1 MADLR
6 PLREWSGPPGTMVQW
21 LPDAA
26 TLASV
31 HRAPAS
37 PIPPSFEQE
46 QHLHTYRACQ
56 LHRQEMVRLVIVTW
70 RMPGQCER
78 SAMTQVINAHLRRHD
93 TYHSWFRYQ
102 DDGSIV
108 RHVID
113 EAASL
118 HFVATEVG
126 EVSAPEWREHVAAT
140 PGPLEWD
147 CFRFGVVQHEDS
159 FTFFGSVD
167 HLHADASLIPILFH
181 EIHQDYRALVEGTE
195 LRRMRPAARYL
206 DYCARQRER
215 AAALTRS
222 EAAIVD
228 WADFLRRNH
237 GGLPRFPL
245 PLGDAGACGP
255 VEHATVGILDPAE
268 TAQFKSACVAA
279 GARVIGGLL
288 ACAALSE
295 RELTGS
301 SSYSVFT
308 PVTTRKTA
316 EEFRTNGWFVGVLP
330 VSIDLAANPFETDTF
345 EAVTFEAVTF
355 EAAARTAQRCFDERG
370 HLADIPLAPVL
381 QLANRLTPRES
392 APAREAA
399 PAWPVML
406 SYVDAHLPPMN
417 ARSAKE
423 WFESNGTVYLN
434 SGVAGQVSLWFCRTP
449 FGLSLTAAYPANATA
464 RASIARYIDAC
475 TETCR
480 RVASCASAIRA
491 AAD

>member
-6 PLREWSGPPGTMVQW
+6 PLREWSGAPGTMVQW
-21 LPDAA
+21 LPDAV

-31 HRAPAS
+31 YRAPAS
-37 PIPPSFEQE
+37 PIPPSYEQE
-46 QHLHTYRACQ
+46 QHLHAYRACQ
-56 LHRQEMVRLVIVTW
+56 LHGQEMVRLVIVTW
-70 RMPGQCER
+70 RMPGRCET
-78 SAMTQVINAHLRRHD
+78 SVMTRVINAHLRRHD
-93 TYHSWFRYQ
+93 TYHSWFRHQ

-108 RHVID
+108 RHVI
-113 EAASL
+113 EEPASL
-118 HFVATEVG
+118 RFVPTEVG
-126 EVSAPEWREHVAAT
+126 EVSAPEWREHVAGT
-140 PGPLEWD
+140 PGPSEWD

-181 EIHQDYRALVEGTE
+181 EIQQDYRAIVEGAE
-195 LRRMRPAARYL
+195 LRRLRPAARYL

-215 AAALTRS
+215 AAALTMS
-222 EAAIVD
+222 DTGVAD
-228 WADFLRRNH
+228 WVEFLQRN
-237 GGLPRFPL
+237 GCGLPRFPL
-245 PLGDAGACGP
+245 PLGDVGACGP
-255 VEHATVGILDPAE
+255 AEHLTVGILDPVE
-268 TAQFKSACVAA
+268 TAQFKSACFAA

-301 SSYSVFT
+301 VRYSAFT
-308 PVTTRKTA
+308 PVTTRKTP
-316 EEFRTNGWFVGVLP
+316 EEFRTNGWFVGILP
-330 VSIDLAANPFETDTF
+330 VSIDLAPDELA
-345 EAVTFEAVTF
+345 AYSF
-355 EAAARTAQRCFDERG
+355 EAAARAAQRCFDERG

-381 QLANRLTPRES
+381 QLAGCLPTL
-392 APAREAA
+392 EAS

-417 ARSAKE
+417 ARFAKE
-423 WFESNGTVYLN
+423 WFEANGSVYLN
-434 SGVAGQVSLWFCRTP
+434 PGVAGQVSLWFCRTP

-464 RASIARYIDAC
+464 RASVARYIEAC

-480 RVASCASAIRA
+480 RVAACAPAAIPA

>member
-6 PLREWSGPPGTMVQW
+6 PLREWSGQPGTMTQW

-26 TLASV
+26 TLAAV

-37 PIPPSFEQE
+37 PVPPSYEQE

-56 LHRQEMVRLVIVTW
+56 LHGHEMVRLVIVTW
-70 RMPGQCER
+70 RIPGRCDSR
-78 SAMTQVINAHLRRHD
+78 AMTRVINAHLRRHD
-93 TYHSWFRYQ
+93 TYHSWFRCQ

-108 RHVID
+108 RHVI
-113 EAASL
+113 EKPASL
-118 HFVATEVG
+118 RFVPIEVG
-126 EVSAPEWREHVAAT
+126 EVSAAECREHVAGT

-195 LRRMRPAARYL
+195 LRRLRPAARYV

-215 AAALTRS
+215 AAALTPS
-222 EAAIVD
+222 EPAVVD
-228 WADFLRRNH
+228 WVDFLRRNH

-245 PLGDAGACGP
+245 PLGDAGAFGP
-255 VEHATVGILDPAE
+255 AEHVTVGILDAAE

-301 SSYSVFT
+301 GSYNVFT
-308 PVTTRKTA
+308 PVTTRKTP
-316 EEFRTNGWFVGVLP
+316 EEFRTNGWFVGILP
-330 VSIDLAANPFETDTF
+330 VSIDVTDG
-345 EAVTFEAVTF
+345 TFEAVTF

-381 QLANRLTPRES
+381 QLAGSL
-392 APAREAA
+392 PARDASA
-399 PAWPVML
+399 AWPVML

-434 SGVAGQVSLWFCRTP
+434 PGVAGQVSLWFCRTP
-449 FGLSLTAAYPANATA
+449 SGLSLTAAYPANATA

-480 RVASCASAIRA
+480 RVAACAPAIPA

>member
-6 PLREWSGPPGTMVQW
+6 PLREWSGSPGTMVQW

-31 HRAPAS
+31 HLAPAS
-37 PIPPSFEQE
+37 PIPPSYEQE
-46 QHLHTYRACQ
+46 QHLHTYRACE
-56 LHRQEMVRLVIVTW
+56 LHGQEMVRLVIVTW
-70 RMPGQCER
+70 RIPGRCET

-113 EAASL
+113 DPSSL
-118 HFVATEVG
+118 HFVPTEVG
-126 EVSAPEWREHVAAT
+126 EVSAPEWREHVAGT

-181 EIHQDYRALVEGTE
+181 EIHQDYRAVVEGAE
-195 LRRMRPAARYL
+195 PRRLRPAARYL

-215 AAALTRS
+215 AAALTPS
-222 EAAIVD
+222 DAAVVD
-228 WADFLRRNH
+228 WVDFLHRNNC
-237 GGLPRFPL
+237 GLPRFPL
-245 PLGDAGACGP
+245 PLGDTGALGP
-255 VEHATVGILDPAE
+255 AEHVTVGILDPAE
-268 TAQFKSACVAA
+268 TAQFKSACAAA
-279 GARVIGGLL
+279 GARIIGGLL

-301 SSYSVFT
+301 GSYSVFT

-330 VSIDLAANPFETDTF
+330 VSIDLIDDS
-345 EAVTFEAVTF
+345 F
-355 EAAARTAQRCFDERG
+355 EAAALAAQRCFDERG

-381 QLANRLTPRES
+381 QLAGCLPTPDAS
-392 APAREAA
+392 

-423 WFESNGTVYLN
+423 WFESNGSVYLN
-434 SGVAGQVSLWFCRTP
+434 PGVAGQVSLWFCRTP

-480 RVASCASAIRA
+480 RVAACASAITA